1 MLESKQKRL
10 ILASAS
16 PRRSELLAQ
25 LGLEFIVVESGYDE
39 EEIHSE
45 EDVETVALAKARMVR
60 QSFSHDLL
68 SISHDLILGADTAV
82 FHGGHALGKP
92 RDEGEAVEMLTIL
105 SGQEH
110 SVVTGVALINGQKE
124 VTGREVTKVW
134 MRPLD
139 KEEIEAYVMSG
150 DPMDKAGAYGIQGKA
165 AVFVE
170 RIEGCYFN
178 VVGLPLVR
186 VAAMLQAEGLSIWRK
201 R

>member
-1 MLESKQKRL
+1 MLENTQRRL

-25 LGLEFIVVESGYDE
+25 LELEFMVVESGYEE
-39 EEIHSE
+39 EEIHKE

-60 QSFSHDLL
+60 QSFSQ
-68 SISHDLILGADTAV
+68 DLILGADTAV
-82 FHGGHALGKP
+82 FHEGRALGKP
-92 RDEGEAVEMLTIL
+92 RDKDEAVEMLTLL

-110 SVVTGVALINGQKE
+110 RVVTGVALINGQKE
-124 VTGREVTKVW
+124 IAGREITTVW
-134 MRPLD
+134 MRRLD

-170 RIEGCYFN
+170 RIDGCYFN
-178 VVGLPLVR
+178 VVGLPLAR
-186 VAAMLQAEGLSIWRK
+186 VAAMLQAEGFSIWKK

>member
-1 MLESKQKRL
+1 MENTQRRL

-25 LGLEFIVVESGYDE
+25 LELEFMVVESGYEE
-39 EEIHSE
+39 EEIHKE

-60 QSFSHDLL
+60 QSFSQ
-68 SISHDLILGADTAV
+68 DLILGADTAV
-82 FHGGHALGKP
+82 FHEGRALGKP
-92 RDEGEAVEMLTIL
+92 RDKDEAVEMLTLL

-110 SVVTGVALINGQKE
+110 RVVTGVALINGQKE
-124 VTGREVTKVW
+124 IAGREITTVW
-134 MRPLD
+134 MRRLD

-170 RIEGCYFN
+170 RIDGCYFN
-178 VVGLPLVR
+178 VVGLPLAR
-186 VAAMLQAEGLSIWRK
+186 VAAMLQAEGFSIWKK